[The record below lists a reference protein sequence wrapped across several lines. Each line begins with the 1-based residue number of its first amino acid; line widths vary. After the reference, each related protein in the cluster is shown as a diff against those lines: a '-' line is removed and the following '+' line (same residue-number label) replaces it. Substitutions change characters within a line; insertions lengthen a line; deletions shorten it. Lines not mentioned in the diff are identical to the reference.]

1 MPIRKLLAFC
11 LGVCSIA
18 VLANAAPVPAR
29 IGCWGD
35 SLTFGTGT
43 SPEFS
48 YPSVL
53 AELLPGAEVYNEGI
67 PGQTSPEIAKRF
79 LADPAHWGDFTVIWA
94 GRNNYR
100 ETTQI
105 LGDIADMVAALP
117 EPKRFVVLSVTTADF
132 PNEFS
137 GRADA
142 NLIRSVDAALKAAYP
157 ANYLDVESFLE
168 TRYNPRNPKD
178 AADHANAILPSS
190 LRSDEIHLTARGY
203 TLVAQR
209 VARFILSGRSGR

>member
-1 MPIRKLLAFC
+1 MLIKNLLAFC
-11 LGVCSIA
+11 LGIWSFA
-18 VLANAAPVPAR
+18 YFANAASVPAR

-53 AELLPGAEVYNEGI
+53 AGLLPGSEVYNEGI
-67 PGQTSPEIAKRF
+67 AGQTSPQIAKRF

-117 EPKRFVVLSVTTADF
+117 EPKRFVVLSVTTAKF
-132 PNEFS
+132 ANEYGGQS
-137 GRADA
+137 DA
-142 NLIRSVDAALKAAYP
+142 NLIRSLNATLKATYP
-157 ANYLDVESFLE
+157 KNYLDIESFLE
-168 TRYNPRNPKD
+168 SRYNPRNPTD
-178 AADHANAILPSS
+178 AMDHANAIVPSS

-203 TLVAQR
+203 ALVGQR